1 MNNSVYTVKLNK
13 PENEEE
19 EPSSE
24 AKQMAVNTTIGLLGL
39 IFAPFVVW
47 AAWNVC
53 MPALFGLPVIGYV
66 QSVGLYILSRVL
78 LK

>member
-1 MNNSVYTVKLNK
+1 MSNSVYTVKLNK
-13 PENEEE
+13 PENEDED
-19 EPSSE
+19 PSSE
-24 AKQMAVNTTIGLLGL
+24 AKQMAVNATIGLLGL

-53 MPALFGLPVIGYV
+53 MPTLFGLPVIGYV

>member
-1 MNNSVYTVKLNK
+1 MSNSVYTIKLNK

-19 EPSSE
+19 EPSNE
-24 AKQMAVNTTIGLLGL
+24 AKQMAVNATIGLLGL
-39 IFAPFVVW
+39 ILAPFGVW
-47 AAWNVC
+47 VAWNLC

-66 QSVGLYILSRVL
+66 QSVGLYILSRAL

>member
-66 QSVGLYILSRVL
+66 QSVGIYILSRVL